1 MATQKLRRSDIK
13 KEIKRINFLKN
24 NCPCFGGEEFLDN
37 YLKSLNDAL
46 DKMAT
51 KKECQEANL

>member
-24 NCPCFGGEEFLDN
+24 NCPCFGGNKKRMPGSKFIGMVEHGKIRKIFN
-37 YLKSLNDAL
+37 
-46 DKMAT
+46 AT
-51 KKECQEANL
+51 